1 MAKPGKLSKKEES
14 GLCLACAEC
23 CKRYSITVLP
33 EEAKKV
39 SKLLGKKEKDFLEN
53 DCVISVKLF
62 PKSVQG
68 VLTYPTTFFPKR
80 VYSML
85 EHELG
90 RGNVPGSFFVVPQVV
105 LKRIPE
111 DGRNICS
118 FLGGENKCEIYPAR
132 PEPCRLFPFIAMPGI
147 REQYPFCPVYQRTYR
162 ELSKESRTYY
172 KKVKQYFRK
181 VHSKGFSA
189 LWKNPSHSGP
199 IFLSDRQIGEVSLEE
214 LETMMTK
221 AKRKK

>member
-1 MAKPGKLSKKEES
+1 MNKPKRLSKKEES
-14 GLCLACAEC
+14 DLCLSCAEC

-33 EEAKKV
+33 EESKKIA
-39 SKLLGKKEKDFLEN
+39 KLLEKKEKDFLEN
-53 DCVISVKLF
+53 DCVVSAKLF

-85 EHELG
+85 ERELG
-90 RGNVPGSFFVVPQVV
+90 RNNVPGSFFVVPQVI
-105 LKRIPE
+105 LMRE
-111 DGRNICS
+111 LEGQRNICS
-118 FLGGENKCEIYPAR
+118 FLGEENKCSIYSAR

-162 ELSKESRTYY
+162 DLSKESRAYY

-189 LWKNPSHSGP
+189 LWESPPLQGP
-199 IFLSDRQIGEVSLEE
+199 IFLSDKQIGTISLEE
-214 LETMMTK
+214 LETMM
-221 AKRKK
+221 AKVKPKK